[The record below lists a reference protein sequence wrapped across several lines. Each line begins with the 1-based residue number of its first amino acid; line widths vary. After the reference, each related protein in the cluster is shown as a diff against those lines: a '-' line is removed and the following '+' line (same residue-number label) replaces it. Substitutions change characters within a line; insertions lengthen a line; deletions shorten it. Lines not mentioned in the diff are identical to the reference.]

1 MTRTSIATVCLS
13 GTLEDRLD
21 AAAAAGFDAVEIF
34 ENDLIASA
42 SSPATIRARV
52 ADLGLTI
59 DLYQPFRDAE
69 GSPRFAA
76 VERRFRAKLDLM
88 ERLGAD
94 TILICSS
101 VAPDTIDDDALAA
114 AQLRAL
120 ADLAAERGMR
130 IAYEALAWGRHVSTW
145 EHSWEIVQRA
155 GHPALG
161 LCLDSFHV
169 LSRTDSYA
177 AIADLPGD
185 RIFFLQLADAPRLHM
200 DVLQWSRHHRLFP
213 LQGGL
218 DLVGFTGA
226 VLKAGYRGPLSLEVF
241 NDVFRQADPRRTA
254 IDAKRSLIALRES
267 LEDAPALSGF
277 AFAELG
283 VDGESGPEMERLLA
297 ALGFTHTGQHRS
309 KPVQLWEQGEARIL
323 LNAGTVRQAEG
334 SAAIRA
340 FGLESADPSRSAA
353 RAAQLLASP
362 VPRRRG
368 QREAD
373 LTAVAAPDGTE
384 IFFCRTAPQP
394 ADADAGRQ
402 DANAD
407 ASQQDAGADRQPAH
421 PGTGWAPS
429 KHPGTTT
436 FPGHPPEHDG
446 TSWLDDFL
454 PTGEPAAPGT
464 GIARIDHLSLA
475 QPFDRFDEAA
485 LFYRSVLGLTGDEA
499 GEFAAPFGLIRTLAV
514 RDRDRRVR
522 LALSVP
528 VLRRGDWAPAIPHPQ
543 HITLAGD
550 DLARTAAAL
559 AAAGVPALPIPAN
572 YYDDLE
578 ARLDVPDGLR
588 EAGAMYDQDDHGSYL
603 QLFTPMAGTRVF
615 IEIVQ
620 RVGGYRGYGF
630 ANEPV
635 RMAAHRHQRTGHNPR

>member
-1 MTRTSIATVCLS
+1 MARTSIATVCLS

-42 SSPATIRARV
+42 CSPAEIRARV
-52 ADLGLTI
+52 AGLGLTI

-69 GSPRFAA
+69 GAPPLRFAT
-76 VERRFRAKLDLM
+76 VERRFRAKLDVM
-88 ERLGAD
+88 EQLGTD
-94 TILICSS
+94 MILICSS

-114 AQLRAL
+114 SQLRSL
-120 ADLAAERGMR
+120 AELAASRGMR

-145 EHSWEIVQRA
+145 EHSWEIVRQA
-155 GHPALG
+155 DHPALG

-169 LSRTDSYA
+169 LSRTDSFA
-177 AIADLPGD
+177 DIAGLPGE

-218 DLVGFTGA
+218 DLAGFTRA
-226 VLKAGYRGPLSLEVF
+226 VLSAGYRGPLSLEVF

-254 IDAKRSLIALRES
+254 IDAKRSLIALTEP
-267 LEDAPALSGF
+267 LTPPPALSGF

-283 VDGESGPEMERLLA
+283 VDGESAPGMERLLA
-297 ALGFTHTGQHRS
+297 ALGFTHTGQHRT
-309 KPVQLWEQGEARIL
+309 KPVQLWEQGSARIL
-323 LNAGTVRQAEG
+323 LNSGTVHLPEG

-340 FGLESADPSRSAA
+340 FGLESVDPAQSAA
-353 RAAQLLASP
+353 RAAELLASP

-384 IFFCRTAPQP
+384 ILFCT
-394 ADADAGRQ
+394 
-402 DANAD
+402 
-407 ASQQDAGADRQPAH
+407 
-421 PGTGWAPS
+421 
-429 KHPGTTT
+429 
-436 FPGHPPEHDG
+436 G

-454 PTGEPAAPGT
+454 PTGEPPAITT
-464 GIARIDHLSLA
+464 GISGIDHLSLA

-485 LFYRSVLGLTGDEA
+485 LFYRSVLGLSGDEA
-499 GEFAAPFGLIRTLAV
+499 GEFAAPFGLIRALAV

-528 VLRRGDWAPAIPHPQ
+528 VLRRGEWAPAIPHPQ
-543 HITLAGD
+543 HITLASD
-550 DLARTAAAL
+550 DLARTATAL
-559 AAAGVPALPIPAN
+559 AEAGVPAVPIPAN

-578 ARLDVPDGLR
+578 ARLDVPDSVR
-588 EAGAMYDQDDHGSYL
+588 KVGAMYDQDDHGYYL

-615 IEIVQ
+615 VEIVQ

-635 RMAAHRHQRTGHNPR
+635 RMAAHRHQRMSES